1 MMRPL
6 ALPLV
11 LICFAAVFGCQS
23 SPTADEPRT
32 AAAPGAQEF
41 TVLEDRADRLIVEL
55 PNRMVVVAQAVPS
68 APVVSSQVWIK
79 TGSLYEQEHVGAG
92 LSHFLEHLLSG
103 GTTTTTPEDRSN
115 AVLGGMGAAT
125 NAATS
130 LDTVRYHINTT
141 AEHAPTA
148 IDRLSDWMQN
158 SVITDAEYE
167 RERDVIQREFEMGQG
182 DPNRI
187 LWKLTQQARFYELPG
202 HPAGH
207 PTIGYLDE
215 FLDISR
221 DEIYDFYRRMYVPNN
236 MVFVVSGDI
245 DPQEIVGQIADLW
258 SGVPTGELP
267 KVELPVETDAGAGE
281 TIEVRGVADIERPRL
296 RLIWPGTELAA
307 PDDYELD
314 LLAAILGQG
323 ESSRLPRTVRDE
335 QRLVNNAAAG
345 NISFTW
351 GRGMFVVDT
360 QLANPDD
367 TIDAAKAA
375 LLEQV
380 ALLRDEP
387 VTQVE
392 IDRAK
397 RNILSSVLQQNQ
409 TAEGIA
415 ARLAND
421 IIGSGDPDYLAKYA
435 QRIQSIT
442 PAQLQDT
449 AQRLLTDDK
458 VRTIVLEPAPEGV
471 AVEYPTRPDDVV
483 MPAGIEM
490 REVDL
495 DNAAVVDRLADQLAS
510 EGNAEAV
517 EIDAPMRFTLD
528 NGMRVVVQRSTLVP
542 AVSMQLYW
550 LGGLLGEEPGREGVA
565 NAMSAMMT
573 RGTDTRSAD
582 QIAEQIENLG
592 ATLFTASGNNTTYA
606 RGSALKEDWPV
617 VMELMADVVKNPS
630 FPEEEWAKLQPRLI
644 SQIDAQQASWS
655 GELSKRFRE
664 VYNAGSTLETTPLG
678 KKSVVE
684 SLTPEDLAAYHAT
697 RFGAKNA
704 VLAVVG
710 DVDPQRVRSEAE
722 RLFGDLPPEPE
733 VAFDPQAPDTPGAM
747 TERFAT
753 RKPLAA
759 VAVGLGPGV
768 TRDDPDYAALQV
780 LARVISD
787 FPGGWLE
794 QALRGEGPGLVYAA
808 YGYNVAGLIPGHFQI
823 VFNTQ
828 PASVDEAL
836 SRAMG
841 VVERAKTEPI
851 SDEDLQRAKA
861 KVLTREFFGKQS
873 NADRAAGMA
882 LDWLYGVDDP
892 RGERFLEEVQ
902 AVDAATLQRLAN
914 ERLTEPVT
922 VIIAHETEG

>member
-1 MMRPL
+1 MH
-6 ALPLV
+6 
-11 LICFAAVFGCQS
+11 GCAS
-23 SPTADEPRT
+23 TPDVV
-32 AAAPGAQEF
+32 APDHTTKELN
-41 TVLEDRADRLIVEL
+41 VLEDRSDRLIVEL
-55 PNRMVVVAQAVPS
+55 PNRLIVVAQAVPS
-68 APVVSSQVWIK
+68 APVVSAQVWIK

-103 GTTTTTPEDRSN
+103 GSTTTTPEDRSN
-115 AVLGGMGAAT
+115 AILGGMGAAT

-130 LDTVRYHINTT
+130 LGTVRYYINTT
-141 AEHAPTA
+141 SEHAPTA

-167 RERDVIQREFEMGQG
+167 REREVIQREFEMGQG

-187 LWKLTQQARFYELPG
+187 FWKLTQQARYHELPG

-215 FLDISR
+215 FLEISR

-236 MVFVVSGDI
+236 MVFVVTGDI
-245 DPQEIVGQIADLW
+245 DPSEVVGRIAEAW
-258 SGVPTGELP
+258 SDVPTGELP
-267 KVELPVETDAGAGE
+267 KVELPVETDEAVGE

-335 QRLVNNAAAG
+335 QRLVNNVSAG

-351 GRGMFVVDT
+351 GRGMFVVDS

-367 TIDAAKAA
+367 TIDAAKTAI
-375 LLEQV
+375 LEQI
-380 ALLRDEP
+380 ARLRDEP

-397 RNILSSVLQQNQ
+397 RNILSGVLQQNQ

-415 ARLAND
+415 SRLAND

-435 QRIQSIT
+435 QRIQSLT

-449 AQRLLTDDK
+449 AQRLLTDRK
-458 VRTIVLEPAPEGV
+458 ARTVVLEPASEGV
-471 AVEYPTRPDDVV
+471 DVEYPTRPQVTAMTEGVV
-483 MPAGIEM
+483 MRA
-490 REVDL
+490 VDL
-495 DNAAVVDRLADQLAS
+495 DNAVVAERLADQLAS
-510 EGNAEAV
+510 DGYADAV
-517 EIDAPMRFTLD
+517 VIDPPIRFTLD
-528 NGMRVVVQRSTLVP
+528 NGMRIIVQRSTLVP
-542 AVSMQLYW
+542 AVSMQMYW
-550 LGGLLGEEPGREGVA
+550 LGGLLGEEVGREGVA
-565 NAMSAMMT
+565 NAMASMMM
-573 RGTDTRSAD
+573 RGTETRSAE

-606 RGSALKEDWPV
+606 RGSALKEDWPA
-617 VMELMADVVKNPS
+617 VMELMADVISHPS
-630 FPEEEWAKLQPRLI
+630 FPENEWAKLQPRLI
-644 SQIDAQQASWS
+644 SQIDAQTASWS
-655 GELSKRFRE
+655 GELGKRFRE
-664 VYNAGSTLETTPLG
+664 VYYAGSTLETTPLG
-678 KKSVVE
+678 KASVVE
-684 SLTPEDLAAYHAT
+684 SLTPEDLAVYHKS
-697 RFGAKNA
+697 RFGAQNA

-710 DVDPQRVRSEAE
+710 DVDPQRVKAEAE
-722 RLFGDLPPEPE
+722 KLFGDLPAEPE
-733 VAFDPQAPDTPGAM
+733 IAFDPQAPHTPGAM

-759 VAVGLGPGV
+759 VAIGLGPGV
-768 TRDDPDYAALQV
+768 TRNDPDYAPLQV

-808 YGYNVAGLIPGHFQI
+808 HGYNVTGLTPGHFQI

-836 SRAMG
+836 FRAMA
-841 VVERAKTEPI
+841 VVERAKTQSI
-851 SDEDLQRAKA
+851 DDHDLQRAKA
-861 KVLTREFFGKQS
+861 KVLTREFFAKQS
-873 NADRAAGMA
+873 NADRAADMA

-892 RGERFLEEVQ
+892 GGERFLEEVQ
-902 AVDAATLQRLAN
+902 AVDAAMLQRLAQ
-914 ERLTEPVT
+914 ERLNEPVVV
-922 VIIAHETEG
+922 VISQETDQ